1 MQSIK
6 YAAKI
11 VFIWVLFYWSFEE
24 QQARGSH
31 LLTWVNSYKSL
42 SMHLSLLVVMFFAK
56 LSFRL
61 PIATNQIQRF
71 GLNAYILYR
80 TTQATF
86 L

>member
-11 VFIWVLFYWSFEE
+11 VFHMSNVLLEKFWET
-24 QQARGSH
+24 AGHGPH

-42 SMHLSLLVVMFFAK
+42 SMHFSLLVVMF
-56 LSFRL
+56 L
-61 PIATNQIQRF
+61 PYYPSVAIATNQIQRF

-80 TTQATF
+80 ATPATF